1 MFKLLFSCKKT
12 PFFAVVAKF
21 VSLPDYLKGVVTDIH
36 VGGNSLGFLG
46 CSLLTRDLLHDLNIT
61 LAGL

>member
-1 MFKLLFSCKKT
+1 M
-12 PFFAVVAKF
+12 VAKF